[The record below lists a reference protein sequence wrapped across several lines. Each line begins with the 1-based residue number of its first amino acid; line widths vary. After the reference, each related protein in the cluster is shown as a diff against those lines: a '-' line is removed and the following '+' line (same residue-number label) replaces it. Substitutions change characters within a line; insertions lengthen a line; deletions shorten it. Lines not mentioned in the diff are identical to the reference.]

1 MSINTFRDV
10 LANLTDDAPSN
21 VDKGRTFEQVVTAFL
36 QNDKAQSRRF
46 DTVWP
51 WIDWPGRQGRPDTG
65 IDIVARERESGN
77 LIAIQCKCYDH
88 TKRIYLNDISTFLA
102 ACGTTDFAGGV
113 IVSAS
118 EEWGPNVDNA
128 LKNRD
133 KPVARWG
140 PDVLDKSSID
150 WEKFDLANP
159 GNLTRRDTKTL
170 RPYQVPA
177 VRDTLDGL
185 KERDR
190 GKLIMA
196 CGSGKTF
203 TALRVAE
210 EMVGIGG
217 TVLFLTP
224 SISLLSQ
231 SLIDWANDADL
242 PLKPFAVCS
251 DTHAGKRNSEE
262 DISPYDLTETPS
274 TDSDHLV
281 KRFNQTD
288 RQNVMTVVFSTY
300 QSLDVV
306 AASQNQDGGLPEF
319 GLIISDEAHRTT
331 GVSLTGKDESNFRR
345 VHNNQFIKAKKRL
358 YMTATPRIYG
368 DRAKKQ
374 ASESNLTVALTSMD
388 NEEIYGTELHRLSF
402 GEAVEK
408 EILTPYKVVILNV
421 DQQKVGVDLDK
432 LLSDDKTAVNM
443 DNGAR
448 MIGCWNGLGKRAA
461 GIDFE
466 QDPQHALRAVAF
478 SNRIRDSKLFTEW
491 FPSVIE
497 TVISGQDNPE
507 NDLRC
512 EIRHVDGTQNAFDRA
527 KHLAWLRSEPEP
539 ETCRILSNARCLTEG
554 IDVPALD
561 AVIFLDPRKSDID
574 VVQAVG
580 RVMRKQPG
588 KKFGYIILPIAQV
601 PGATA
606 EQSINS
612 SAYKAVWQ
620 VINAIS
626 AHDDRFEAIINQFA
640 LTSNSSAPESKY
652 TETGSIGTGTGP
664 GPADDPTPEEKA
676 IQGILQISAAPEWRD
691 AILAKIVDKYAD
703 PHYWEKWAQT
713 IREIAQR
720 HEARIRALL
729 AGTDES
735 VRETF
740 DGFLSGIRNNLHDE
754 ITEDEAIG
762 MLSQHLITRPVF
774 DALFADYAFTQHN
787 PVSQAMQRTI
797 DALTDRGLE
806 KETADLENFY
816 RDVRIRA
823 QGVTDAAGKQSIIAE
838 LYERFLKLTL
848 PETASR
854 LGIVYT
860 PTPVV
865 DYIIRSVED
874 VLQREFGVSVSD
886 EGVHVIDPFT
896 GTGSFITRLLQSGL
910 IKDADLQRKYESE
923 LHANDIMLLAYY
935 IAAINIEATY
945 HDRAEAKEYRPFE
958 GIVLTDTFQ
967 SAEEGDPMDEVLFPR
982 NNARIERQKAL
993 DIRVILGKPPWSA
1006 TNNRKYQ
1013 TIDNRIQSRYAE
1025 ASTAKKLSALY
1036 DPYVRA
1042 VRQASDRVQNSEKG
1056 GIVAFVTNGGFIDS
1070 NAFDG
1075 FRKAVGEEFHAVYCY
1090 NVRGDAR
1097 TSGEQRQKEAGGVFD
1112 TGSRAR
1118 VAIMLLVKRPGKP
1131 NGATIYYRDIGDYLP
1146 REEKLDILDKSSLAT
1161 TEWQVI
1167 TPNEHGDWLGHRTA
1181 AFTNLRALVPTGG
1194 HSYEGKM
1201 SPVFADQTKGVI
1213 TSRDIWCY
1221 ASSVQEL
1228 RANIQRSV
1236 DFYNERVEEYRETN
1250 PTGSI
1255 AERAAQ
1261 GKAFVGDTPSRFHW
1275 GRENYRDL
1283 ANGATYKV
1291 QDADFRTGVYRPF
1304 FKQRLYFNRDLNNS
1318 VRDFQELYPDQAFK
1332 NLGIYVRG
1340 HGCPDPFSTLIT
1352 DGITDLA
1359 LLGSWN
1365 GASLYLPR
1373 YRYVPTQALMQTPGA
1388 DRPEVERV
1396 TNIAPA
1402 AVVEFR
1408 EHYGDNGITD
1418 DDLFYYTY
1426 GMLHCRQWR
1435 EAFADDLSKVQA
1447 RIPMAPTTED
1457 FHAFVGAGRELADL
1471 HVNYETVP
1479 LYPLEEIHAPGWDA
1493 DTPGAYRVAKMSYA
1507 GSRPNLDTS
1516 RIIFNS
1522 TITLAGIPSEAHE
1535 YRLGSRSALDWLVD
1549 RYQVRTDSKSGI
1561 TNNPN
1566 DWATEHDDPRY
1577 ILDLVKRVTTVS
1589 VETVKIVKALPEL
1602 PI

>member
-65 IDIVARERESGN
+65 IDIVARERESGD

-210 EMVGIGG
+210 EMVGTGG

-388 NEEIYGTELHRLSF
+388 NQEIYGTELHRLSF

-606 EQSINS
+606 GESINS

-640 LTSNSSAPESKY
+640 LTSNSGATNPKY

-664 GPADDPTPEEKA
+664 TDDPTPEEKA
-676 IQGILQISAAPEWRD
+676 IQGILQISAAPELRD
-691 AILAKIVDKYAD
+691 AILAKIVDKFAD
-703 PHYWEKWAQT
+703 PQYWEKWAQT

-740 DGFLSGIRNNLHDE
+740 DGFLSGIRNNLNDD

-774 DALFADYAFTQHN
+774 DALFTEYAFTQNN
-787 PVSQAMQRTI
+787 PVSQAMQGTI

-838 LYERFLKLTL
+838 LYERFLKLAL

-945 HDRAEAKEYRPFE
+945 HDRAEAKEYRPFQ

-993 DIRVILGKPPWSA
+993 DIRVILGNPPWSA
-1006 TNNRKYQ
+1006 TNTRKYQ

-1042 VRQASDRVQNSEKG
+1042 IRQASDRVQNSEKG

-1131 NGATIYYRDIGDYLP
+1131 NGATIHYRDIGDYLT
-1146 REEKLDILDKSSLAT
+1146 REQKLDILNGSRLAT
-1161 TEWQVI
+1161 T
-1167 TPNEHGDWLGHRTA
+1167 DWKTIRPDQHHDWISQRNNAFA
-1181 AFTNLRALVPTGG
+1181 AFHPLTTGDNEADNERLVPIFQ
-1194 HSYEGKM
+1194 H
-1201 SPVFADQTKGVI
+1201 QTLGLV
-1213 TSRDIWCY
+1213 TSRDAWCY
-1221 ASSVQEL
+1221 ASSRQQL
-1228 RANIQRSV
+1228 KDTIQRSV
-1236 DFYNERVEEYRETN
+1236 NYYNEQVAAFRNTN
-1250 PTGSI
+1250 PTGTVKQK
-1255 AERAAQ
+1255 ADKA
-1261 GKAFVGDTPSRFHW
+1261 KAFVKPDAKQFHW

-1283 ANGATYKV
+1283 ANGTTYTV
-1291 QDADFRTGVYRPF
+1291 PEASFRVSSYRPF
-1304 FKQRLYFNRDLNNS
+1304 FKQNLYFNRQLNNS
-1318 VRDFQELYPDQAFK
+1318 IRDFPELYPSLDSK
-1332 NLGIYVRG
+1332 NLGI
-1340 HGCPDPFSTLIT
+1340 SIT
-1352 DGITDLA
+1352 G
-1359 LLGSWN
+1359 LGSN
-1365 GASLYLPR
+1365 SPFHTLMTDNIAEYCLTAVNSIYLPR
-1373 YRYVPTQALMQTPGA
+1373 WRYIRAQIMTRQPDPSN
-1388 DRPEVERV
+1388 PELERV
-1396 TNIAPA
+1396 SNITPDALTQ
-1402 AVVEFR
+1402 FQ
-1408 EHYGDNGITD
+1408 EHYGDPAITE

-1426 GMLHCRQWR
+1426 GVLHSRQWR
-1435 EAFADDLSKVQA
+1435 EAFADDLAKTAA
-1447 RIPMAPTTED
+1447 RIPLASSAAD
-1457 FHAFVGAGRELADL
+1457 FGTFADGGRQLANL
-1471 HVNYETVP
+1471 HLNYETVAP
-1479 LYPLEEIHAPGWDA
+1479 YPLEEIHATDWDA
-1493 DTPGAYRVAKMSYA
+1493 GESKAYRVEKMSYT
-1507 GSRPNLDTS
+1507 GRRPNLDKS
-1516 RIIFNS
+1516 RIIYNS
-1522 TITLAGIPSEAHE
+1522 GITLAAIPAEAHD
-1535 YRLGSRSALDWLVD
+1535 YQLGSRSALDWLVD

>member
-1 MSINTFRDV
+1 MSTNTFRDV
-10 LANLTDDAPSN
+10 LDDLTDDAPSN
-21 VDKGRTFEQVVTAFL
+21 VDKGRTFEQIVRAFL
-36 QNDKAQSRRF
+36 ENDKAQSQRF
-46 DTVWP
+46 DGVWP
-51 WIDWPGRQGRPDTG
+51 WIDWPGRQNRPDTG
-65 IDIVARERESGN
+65 VDIVARERESGD

-88 TKRIYLNDISTFLA
+88 TKRIYLDDISTFLA

-113 IVSAS
+113 IVSAG

-140 PDVLDKSSID
+140 PDLLDRSSIN

-177 VRDTLDGL
+177 VRDTLAGL
-185 KERDR
+185 KEHDR

-210 EMVGIGG
+210 EMVGASG

-251 DTHAGKRNSEE
+251 DTHAGKRNLEE

-274 TDSDHLV
+274 TDPDHLV

-306 AASQNQDGGLPEF
+306 AASQNQHGGLPEF
-319 GLIISDEAHRTT
+319 DLIISDEAHRTT
-331 GVSLTGKDESNFRR
+331 GVSLAGKDESNFRR
-345 VHNNQFIKAKKRL
+345 VHDNQFIKSKKRL

-368 DRAKKQ
+368 DRAKRQ

-432 LLSDDKTAVNM
+432 LLSDDRTAVNM

-466 QDPQHALRAVAF
+466 HDPQPALRAVAF
-478 SNRIRDSKLFTEW
+478 SNRIRDSELFTEW

-512 EIRHVDGTQNAFDRA
+512 RVRHVDGRQNAFDRA

-588 KKFGYIILPIAQV
+588 KRFGYIILPIVQV

-606 EQSINS
+606 EESINS

-640 LTSNSSAPESKY
+640 LTNNSGPDKSKY
-652 TETGSIGTGTGP
+652 TEIESIGTGTRTT
-664 GPADDPTPEEKA
+664 DDPTPEEQA

-703 PHYWEKWAQT
+703 PRYWEKWAGT
-713 IREIAQR
+713 VRNIAER
-720 HEARIRALL
+720 HEARIQALI

-740 DGFLSGIRNNLHDE
+740 DGFLSGIRNNLNDD
-754 ITEDEAIG
+754 ITKDEAIG
-762 MLSQHLITRPVF
+762 MLSQHLITQPVF
-774 DALFADYAFTQHN
+774 HALFADYAFTQNN
-787 PVSQAMQRTI
+787 PVSQAMQDTI

-806 KETADLENFY
+806 KETAELESFY

-823 QGVTDAAGKQSIIAE
+823 QGVSDAAGKQSIIAE
-838 LYERFLKLTL
+838 LYERFLKLAL

-865 DYIIRSVED
+865 DYIVRSVED

-910 IKDADLQRKYESE
+910 IKNADLQRKYQSE

-945 HDRAEAKEYRPFE
+945 HDLTSAEEYRPFE

-967 SAEEGDPMDEVLFPR
+967 SAEDGDPMDEVLFPR
-982 NNARIERQKAL
+982 NNARIERQKSL
-993 DIRVILGKPPWSA
+993 DIRVVLGNPPWSA
-1006 TNNRKYQ
+1006 TNTRKYP
-1013 TIDNRIQSRYAE
+1013 TIDGRIQQRYAR
-1025 ASTAKKLSALY
+1025 LSSSKNVISLY

-1042 VRQASDRVQNSEKG
+1042 LRQASDRVQNSEKG

-1075 FRKAVGEEFHAVYCY
+1075 FRKALAAEFHAVYCY
-1090 NVRGDAR
+1090 NLRGDQR
-1097 TSGEQRQKEAGGVFD
+1097 TAGEQSRQEGGKIFGS
-1112 TGSRAR
+1112 GSRAG
-1118 VAIMLLVKRPGKP
+1118 VAILVLVKKPGKSD
-1131 NGATIYYRDIGDYLP
+1131 NATVYYRNIGDHLS
-1146 REEKLDILDKSSLAT
+1146 REQKLAILDDSRLANT
-1161 TEWQVI
+1161 AWQAI
-1167 TPNEHGDWLGHRTA
+1167 LPNEYGDWINQRSTLFDTLRPLSSHTEKASQGCAMSAPIFDIQTPGLK
-1181 AFTNLRALVPTGG
+1181 TN
-1194 HSYEGKM
+1194 
-1201 SPVFADQTKGVI
+1201 
-1213 TSRDIWCY
+1213 RDAWCY
-1221 ASSVQEL
+1221 NSSEKRL
-1228 RANIQRSV
+1228 RANIESSV
-1236 DFYNERVEEYRETN
+1236 DYYNGRISPFLQYVSTSQLKERRQQA
-1250 PTGSI
+1250 I
-1255 AERAAQ
+1255 
-1261 GKAFVGDTPSRFHW
+1261 AFVGTTPDKFHW
-1275 GRENYRDL
+1275 DRSNYRHL
-1283 ANGATYKV
+1283 ADGRQYIVDPAGFVKSC
-1291 QDADFRTGVYRPF
+1291 YRPF
-1304 FKQRLYFNRDLNNS
+1304 FKQRLYFNREL
-1318 VRDFQELYPDQAFK
+1318 VTEIRRFPELYPNAEYE
-1332 NLGIYVRG
+1332 NLGI
-1340 HGCPDPFSTLIT
+1340 SIT
-1352 DGITDLA
+1352 G
-1359 LLGSWN
+1359 LGSN
-1365 GASLYLPR
+1365 TRFHALVTANIPESCLTGVNSIYLPR
-1373 YRYVPTQALMQTPGA
+1373 WRYVPAQVLTRQPN
-1388 DRPEVERV
+1388 RHNPELERV
-1396 TNIAPA
+1396 SNITPD
-1402 AVVEFR
+1402 AVTQFQ
-1408 EHYGDNGITD
+1408 EHYGDPAISE
-1418 DDLFYYTY
+1418 DDLFYYAY
-1426 GMLHCRQWR
+1426 GLLHSQQWR
-1435 EAFADDLSKVQA
+1435 DTFSDDLAKAAA
-1447 RIPMAPTTED
+1447 RIPMAASVAD
-1457 FHAFVGAGRELADL
+1457 FHTFAQAGRQLADL
-1471 HVNYETVP
+1471 HVNYETIE
-1479 LYPLEEIHAPGWDA
+1479 LYPLEETHADGWDA
-1493 DTPGAYRVAKMSYA
+1493 NADGAYRVEKMAYA
-1507 GSRPNLDTS
+1507 GRRPNLDTS
-1516 RIIFNS
+1516 RIIYNAS
-1522 TITLAGIPSEAHE
+1522 ITLAGIPSEAHE
-1535 YRLGSRSALDWLVD
+1535 YRLGSRSALDWLID
-1549 RYQVRTDSKSGI
+1549 RYQVTTHQASGI

-1566 DWATEHDDPRY
+1566 DWAAEHNNPRY

-1589 VETVKIVKALPEL
+1589 VKTMEIVKALPEL

>member
-1 MSINTFRDV
+1 MNINTFRDV

-46 DTVWP
+46 DRVWP

-65 IDIVARERESGN
+65 IDIVARERESGD

-88 TKRIYLNDISTFLA
+88 TKRIYLNYISTFLA

-113 IVSAS
+113 IVSAG

-210 EMVGIGG
+210 EMVGTGG

-345 VHNNQFIKAKKRL
+345 VHNNQFIKGKKRL

-432 LLSDDKTAVNM
+432 LLSDDKAAVNM

-478 SNRIRDSKLFTEW
+478 SNRIRDSELFTEW

-497 TVISGQDNPE
+497 TVISGQDKPE
-507 NDLRC
+507 NNLLC
-512 EIRHVDGTQNAFDRA
+512 QVRHVDGRQNAFDRA
-527 KHLAWLRSEPEP
+527 RHLAWLRSESEP

-580 RVMRKQPG
+580 RVMRRQPG

-606 EQSINS
+606 EESINS

-640 LTSNSSAPESKY
+640 LTSSSGAAESKY
-652 TETGSIGTGTGP
+652 TETGNIGTGEGP
-664 GPADDPTPEEKA
+664 TDDRTAEEKA

-703 PHYWEKWAQT
+703 PHYWEKWAGT
-713 IREIAQR
+713 IRQIADR

-729 AGTDES
+729 DGTDTT

-740 DGFLSGIRNNLHDE
+740 DQFVAGIRNNLNDD
-754 ITEDEAIG
+754 ITEDDAIG
-762 MLSQHLITRPVF
+762 MLSQHLITKPVF
-774 DALFADYAFTQHN
+774 DALFADYAFAQHN
-787 PVSQAMQRTI
+787 PVSLAMQGTI
-797 DALTDRGLE
+797 DTLAERGLE
-806 KETADLENFY
+806 KETAELDNFY

-838 LYERFLKLTL
+838 LYERFLKQAL
-848 PETASR
+848 PETAAR

-860 PTPVV
+860 PTAIV
-865 DYIIRSVED
+865 DYIVRSVED
-874 VLQREFGVSVSD
+874 VLRQEFDVSVSD

-910 IKDADLQRKYESE
+910 IKDADLQRKYETE

-945 HDRAEAKEYRPFE
+945 HDMSSAEEYRPFQ

-967 SAEEGDPMDEVLFPR
+967 SAEDGDPMDEVLFPR

-993 DIRVILGKPPWSA
+993 DIRVILGNPPWSA
-1006 TNNRKYQ
+1006 TNTRKYP
-1013 TIDNRIQSRYAE
+1013 TIDSKIQ
-1025 ASTAKKLSALY
+1025 KLYSKTSATRNVVSLY

-1042 VRQASDRVQNSEKG
+1042 IRQASDRVQNSEKG

-1090 NVRGDAR
+1090 NLRGDAR
-1097 TSGEQRQKEAGGVFD
+1097 TSGEQRRKEAGGVFD

-1131 NGATIYYRDIGDYLP
+1131 NGATIHYRDIGDYLS
-1146 REEKLDILDKSSLAT
+1146 REQKLEVLRGARLSSD
-1161 TEWQVI
+1161 EWRII
-1167 TPNEHGDWLGHRTA
+1167 TPNEHGDWVGQRGESFQNFAPLSLENRHP
-1181 AFTNLRALVPTGG
+1181 PTGG
-1194 HSYEGKM
+1194 TPRELAYTPIFELRTPGLK
-1201 SPVFADQTKGVI
+1201 TN
-1213 TSRDIWCY
+1213 RDAWCY
-1221 ASSVQEL
+1221 NAGTHTLRLNASKL
-1228 RANIQRSV
+1228 ANDLS
-1236 DFYNERVEEYRETN
+1236 ET
-1250 PTGSI
+1250 
-1255 AERAAQ
+1255 
-1261 GKAFVGDTPSRFHW
+1261 TPSI
-1275 GRENYRDL
+1275 
-1283 ANGATYKV
+1283 
-1291 QDADFRTGVYRPF
+1291 DFRTSAYRPF
-1304 FKQRLYFNRDLNNS
+1304 QKLWLNFNKSFIAR
-1318 VRDFQELYPDQAFK
+1318 VRQIPEIFPSRELENHGISIAAPPAGSSFHTLMTNVIPDQHLTGDTF
-1332 NLGIYVRG
+1332 
-1340 HGCPDPFSTLIT
+1340 
-1352 DGITDLA
+1352 
-1359 LLGSWN
+1359 
-1365 GASLYLPR
+1365 YLPR
-1373 YRYVPTQALMQTPGA
+1373 YRYIPAQVLTRTP
-1388 DRPEVERV
+1388 DPNNLELERV
-1396 TNIAPA
+1396 SNINPEALAQFRQHYDDA
-1402 AVVEFR
+1402 A
-1408 EHYGDNGITD
+1408 ITED
-1418 DDLFYYTY
+1418 ALFHYTY
-1426 GMLHCRQWR
+1426 GVMHSQQWR
-1435 EAFADDLSKVQA
+1435 ETFADDLAKTPA
-1447 RIPMAPTTED
+1447 RIPMAASVANFHD
-1457 FHAFVGAGRELADL
+1457 FSEAGRKLSDL
-1471 HVNYETVP
+1471 HVNYETVDP
-1479 LYPLEEIHAPGWDA
+1479 YDLEEIHAPGWDA
-1493 DTPGAYRVAKMSYA
+1493 DAPGAYRVEKMSYA
-1507 GSRPNLDTS
+1507 GRRPNLDATRVIYNAS
-1516 RIIFNS
+1516 
-1522 TITLAGIPSEAHE
+1522 ITLAEIPTEAHE
-1535 YRLGSRSALDWLVD
+1535 YRLGSRSAIDWLID
-1549 RYQVRTDSKSGI
+1549 RYQIRTNTNTGI
-1561 TNNPN
+1561 TNDPN
-1566 DWATEHDDPRY
+1566 DWAAEHDDPRY

-1589 VETVKIVKALPEL
+1589 VKTMEIVKGLPEL

>member
-65 IDIVARERESGN
+65 IDIVARERESGD

-210 EMVGIGG
+210 EMVGTGG

-345 VHNNQFIKAKKRL
+345 VHNNQFIKGKKRL

-478 SNRIRDSKLFTEW
+478 SNRIRDSELFTDW

-497 TVISGQDNPE
+497 TVISGQDKPE
-507 NDLRC
+507 NNLRC
-512 EIRHVDGTQNAFDRA
+512 QVRHVDGRQNAFDRA
-527 KHLAWLRSEPEP
+527 SHLAWLRSQSEP

-580 RVMRKQPG
+580 RVMRRQPG

-606 EQSINS
+606 EESINS

-640 LTSNSSAPESKY
+640 LTSSSGASESKY
-652 TETGSIGTGTGP
+652 TETGNIGTGEGP
-664 GPADDPTPEEKA
+664 TDDRTAEEEA

-703 PHYWEKWAQT
+703 PHYWEKWAGT
-713 IREIAQR
+713 IRQIADR

-729 AGTDES
+729 DGTDTT

-740 DGFLSGIRNNLHDE
+740 DQFVAGIRNNLNDD
-754 ITEDEAIG
+754 ITEDDAIG
-762 MLSQHLITRPVF
+762 MLSQHLITKPVF
-774 DALFADYAFTQHN
+774 DALFADYAFAQHN
-787 PVSQAMQRTI
+787 PVSLAMQGTI
-797 DALTDRGLE
+797 DTLAERGLE
-806 KETADLENFY
+806 KETAELDNFY

-838 LYERFLKLTL
+838 LYERFLKQAL
-848 PETASR
+848 PETAAR

-860 PTPVV
+860 PTTVV
-865 DYIIRSVED
+865 DYIVRSVED
-874 VLQREFGVSVSD
+874 VLRQEFDVSVSD

-910 IKDADLQRKYESE
+910 IKDADLQRKYETE

-945 HDRAEAKEYRPFE
+945 HDMSSAEEYRPFQ

-967 SAEEGDPMDEVLFPR
+967 SAEDGDPMDEVLFPR

-993 DIRVILGKPPWSA
+993 DIRVILGNPPWSA
-1006 TNNRKYQ
+1006 Y
-1013 TIDNRIQSRYAE
+1013 DNRSYPTIEDKVKRTYADRSNAQQV
-1025 ASTAKKLSALY
+1025 ASLY
-1036 DPYVRA
+1036 DPYVKAIRYS
-1042 VRQASDRVQNSEKG
+1042 SDRILSGDHG
-1056 GIVAFVTNGGFIDS
+1056 GIIAFVTNGGFIDS
-1070 NAFDG
+1070 NSFDG
-1075 FRKAVGEEFHAVYCY
+1075 FRKTLAEEFHAIYCFDL
-1090 NVRGDAR
+1090 RGDQR
-1097 TSGEQRQKEAGGVFD
+1097 TSGERSRQEGGKIFGS
-1112 TGSRAR
+1112 GSRAR
-1118 VAIMLLVKRPGKP
+1118 VAILLLVKKPGKSG
-1131 NGATIYYRDIGDYLP
+1131 GATIHYRDIGDHLS
-1146 REEKLDILDKSSLAT
+1146 RQQKFNMLEGSSVAT
-1161 TEWQVI
+1161 TDWKIIV
-1167 TPNEHGDWLGHRTA
+1167 PNEYGDWIGQRSD
-1181 AFTNLRALVPTGG
+1181 AFTDFTPLAPDDGGNVTGNPAPIFNW
-1194 HSYEGKM
+1194 HSMG
-1201 SPVFADQTKGVI
+1201 VQTK
-1213 TSRDIWCY
+1213 RDAWCY
-1221 ASSVQEL
+1221 ASSEHTLSARVGEL
-1228 RANIQRSV
+1228 V
-1236 DFYNERVEEYRETN
+1236 DFFNEQIPAFQATNPHGSVMQRTKLAKEFLERSRGRFLWNER
-1250 PTGSI
+1250 
-1255 AERAAQ
+1255 
-1261 GKAFVGDTPSRFHW
+1261 
-1275 GRENYRDL
+1275 NYRDL
-1283 ANGATYKV
+1283 ANGRSYAV
-1291 QDADFRTGVYRPF
+1291 DDASFLVSSYRPF
-1304 FKQRLYFNRDLNNS
+1304 FKQQLYCNPQLISRMGR
-1318 VRDFQELYPDQAFK
+1318 VQEMYPDQHAE
-1332 NLGIYVRG
+1332 NHGICVSG
-1340 HGCPDPFSTLIT
+1340 PGSGVPFSALMT
-1352 DGITDLA
+1352 DHVPECHLTVI
-1359 LLGSWN
+1359 
-1365 GASLYLPR
+1365 SLYLPR
-1373 YRYVPTQALMQTPGA
+1373 YRYIEATALRNPSDPEQNGL
-1388 DRPEVERV
+1388 DRVS
-1396 TNIAPA
+1396 NINAYA
-1402 AVVEFR
+1402 LSQFR
-1408 EHYGDNGITD
+1408 SHYGDPTITE
-1418 DDLFYYTY
+1418 DDLFHYTY
-1426 GMLHCRQWR
+1426 GVLHSQQWR
-1435 EAFADDLSKVQA
+1435 EAFADDLAKTAA
-1447 RIPMAPTTED
+1447 RIPMATSVDD
-1457 FHAFVGAGRELADL
+1457 FHAFAQAGRQLADL
-1471 HVNYETVP
+1471 HMDYENGKP
-1479 LYPLEEIHAPGWDA
+1479 YLLEEIHAPGWDA
-1493 DTPGAYRVAKMSYA
+1493 NAVGAYRVEKMSYA
-1507 GSRPNLDTS
+1507 TRSPNLDTS
-1516 RIIFNS
+1516 RIIYNAN
-1522 TITLAGIPSEAHE
+1522 ITLAGIPAVSHE
-1535 YRLGSRSALDWLVD
+1535 YRLGSRSALDWLID
-1549 RYQVRTDSKSGI
+1549 RYQVRTDTKSGI
-1561 TNNPN
+1561 TNDPN
-1566 DWATEHDDPRY
+1566 DWATQNNDPRY

-1589 VETVKIVKALPEL
+1589 VETVKIVRALPEL

>member
-1 MSINTFRDV
+1 MSTNTFRDV
-10 LANLTDDAPSN
+10 LADLTDDAPSN
-21 VDKGRTFEQVVTAFL
+21 VDKGRTFEQVVRAFL
-36 QNDKAQSRRF
+36 VNDKAQSQRF
-46 DTVWP
+46 DRVWP
-51 WIDWPGRQGRPDTG
+51 WVDWPGRRGRPDTG
-65 IDIVARERESGN
+65 IDIVAEERESGD

-113 IVSAS
+113 IVSAG

-159 GNLTRRDTKTL
+159 GNLTLRDTKTL

-210 EMVGIGG
+210 EMVGTGG

-281 KRFNQTD
+281 KRFNQTE

-319 GLIISDEAHRTT
+319 DLIISDEAHRTT

-345 VHNNQFIKAKKRL
+345 VHDNQFIKGKKRL

-478 SNRIRDSKLFTEW
+478 SNRIRDSELFTEW

-497 TVISGQDNPE
+497 TVISGQDKPE
-507 NDLRC
+507 NNLRC
-512 EIRHVDGTQNAFDRA
+512 QVRHVDGRQNAFDRT
-527 KHLAWLRSEPEP
+527 KHLAWLRSESEP

-580 RVMRKQPG
+580 RVMRRQPG

-606 EQSINS
+606 EESINS

-640 LTSNSSAPESKY
+640 LTSNSGATNPKY
-652 TETGSIGTGTGP
+652 TETGIIGTGTGP
-664 GPADDPTPEEKA
+664 TDDPTPEEKA
-676 IQGILQISAAPEWRD
+676 IQGILQISASPEWRD
-691 AILAKIVDKYAD
+691 AILAKIVDKFAD
-703 PHYWEKWAQT
+703 PQYWEKWAQT

-740 DGFLSGIRNNLHDE
+740 DGFLSGIRNNLNDD

-774 DALFADYAFTQHN
+774 DALFAEYAFTQNN
-787 PVSQAMQRTI
+787 PVSQAMQGTI
-797 DALTDRGLE
+797 DALAKRGLE

-838 LYERFLKLTL
+838 LYERFLKLAL

-865 DYIIRSVED
+865 DYIVRSVED
-874 VLQREFGVSVSD
+874 VLQQEFGVSVTD

-896 GTGSFITRLLQSGL
+896 GTGSFITRLIQSGL
-910 IKDADLQRKYESE
+910 IRDEDLKRKYETE

-945 HDRAEAKEYRPFE
+945 HDRADAEEYHPFQ

-967 SAEEGDPMDEVLFPR
+967 SAEEDDPMDEVLFPR
-982 NNARIERQKAL
+982 NNARIERQRAL
-993 DIRVILGKPPWSA
+993 DIRVILGNPPWSA
-1006 TNNRKYQ
+1006 TNTRKYP
-1013 TIDNRIQSRYAE
+1013 TIDAKIQ
-1025 ASTAKKLSALY
+1025 KLYSKTSATRNVVSLY

-1042 VRQASDRVQNSEKG
+1042 IRQASDRVQSSQKG
-1056 GIVAFVTNGGFIDS
+1056 GVVAFVTNGGFVDS

-1075 FRKAVGEEFHAVYCY
+1075 FRKALTDEFHAIYCFDL
-1090 NVRGDAR
+1090 RGDAR
-1097 TSGEQRQKEAGGVFD
+1097 TSGEQRQKEGGGVFD
-1112 TGSRAR
+1112 NGSRAR
-1118 VAIMLLVKRPGKP
+1118 VAILLLVKKPGRSD
-1131 NGATIYYRDIGDYLP
+1131 GATIYYRDIGDYLS
-1146 REEKLDILDKSSLAT
+1146 REQKLEILGGAKLSSD
-1161 TEWQVI
+1161 EWRII
-1167 TPNEHGDWLGHRTA
+1167 TPNKHGDWVGQRSESFQDFAPLSLDNRHPRTSGSPRKPA
-1181 AFTNLRALVPTGG
+1181 DTPIFELRTPGLKTN
-1194 HSYEGKM
+1194 
-1201 SPVFADQTKGVI
+1201 
-1213 TSRDIWCY
+1213 RDAWCY
-1221 ASSVQEL
+1221 NAGKRTLRINASNLANEL
-1228 RANIQRSV
+1228 SETTPSV
-1236 DFYNERVEEYRETN
+1236 DFRI
-1250 PTGSI
+1250 S
-1255 AERAAQ
+1255 A
-1261 GKAFVGDTPSRFHW
+1261 
-1275 GRENYRDL
+1275 
-1283 ANGATYKV
+1283 
-1291 QDADFRTGVYRPF
+1291 YRPF
-1304 FKQRLYFNRDLNNS
+1304 QKMWLNFNRS
-1318 VRDFQELYPDQAFK
+1318 FIARVRQIPELFPSRELENHGISIAAPPAGSSFHTLMTNIIPDQHLTGDTF
-1332 NLGIYVRG
+1332 
-1340 HGCPDPFSTLIT
+1340 
-1352 DGITDLA
+1352 
-1359 LLGSWN
+1359 
-1365 GASLYLPR
+1365 YLPR
-1373 YRYVPTQALMQTPGA
+1373 YRYIPAQVLTRTP
-1388 DRPEVERV
+1388 DSNNLELERV
-1396 TNIAPA
+1396 SNINPEALA
-1402 AVVEFR
+1402 QFR
-1408 EHYGDNGITD
+1408 QYYDDTTITE
-1418 DDLFYYTY
+1418 DDLFFYTY
-1426 GMLHCRQWR
+1426 GVLHSPQWR
-1435 EAFADDLSKVQA
+1435 ETFAYDLSKTPA
-1447 RIPMAPTTED
+1447 RIPMAALVANFRD
-1457 FHAFVGAGRELADL
+1457 FGDAGRKLADL
-1471 HVNYETVP
+1471 HINYDTVEP
-1479 LYPLEEIHAPGWDA
+1479 YPLEEAQAAGWYA
-1493 DTPGAYRVAKMSYA
+1493 DTDEAFRVEKMSYA
-1507 GSRPNLDTS
+1507 GRRPNLDTT
-1516 RIIFNS
+1516 RIVYNAS
-1522 TITLAGIPSEAHE
+1522 ITLAGIPAEAHE
-1535 YRLGSRSALDWLVD
+1535 YRLGSRSALDWLID
-1549 RYQVRTDSKSGI
+1549 RYQVTTHQASGI

-1589 VETVKIVKALPEL
+1589 VETVKIVRALPEL

>member
-1 MSINTFRDV
+1 MSTNTFRDV
-10 LANLTDDAPSN
+10 LADLTDDAPSN
-21 VDKGRTFEQVVTAFL
+21 VDKGRTFEQVVRAFL
-36 QNDKAQSRRF
+36 QNDKAQSTRF
-46 DTVWP
+46 DRVWS

-65 IDIVARERESGN
+65 IDIVARERESRD

-102 ACGTTDFAGGV
+102 ACGTTDFAEGV

-170 RPYQVPA
+170 RPYQVSA
-177 VRDTLDGL
+177 VRDTLAGL

-210 EMVGIGG
+210 EMVGTGG

-306 AASQNQDGGLPEF
+306 AASQNQEGGLPEF

-345 VHNNQFIKAKKRL
+345 VHDNQFIKGKKRL

-388 NEEIYGTELHRLSF
+388 NKEIYGTELHRLSF

-478 SNRIRDSKLFTEW
+478 SNRIRDSELFTEW
-491 FPSVIE
+491 FHSVID

-512 EIRHVDGTQNAFDRA
+512 EVRHVDGRQNAFDRA

-539 ETCRILSNARCLTEG
+539 NTCRILSNARCLTEG

-606 EQSINS
+606 GESIKS

-640 LTSNSSAPESKY
+640 LTSNSSPSESKY
-652 TETGSIGTGTGP
+652 TETGIIGTGTGP
-664 GPADDPTPEEKA
+664 TDDPTPEEKA

-691 AILAKIVDKYAD
+691 AILAKIVDKFAD
-703 PHYWEKWAQT
+703 PQYWEKWAQT

-729 AGTDES
+729 AGTDET
-735 VRETF
+735 VRATF
-740 DGFLSGIRNNLHDE
+740 DGFLSGIRNNLHED

-774 DALFADYAFTQHN
+774 DALFADYAFTQNN
-787 PVSQAMQRTI
+787 PVSQAMQGTI
-797 DALTDRGLE
+797 DALTNRGLE

-838 LYERFLKLTL
+838 LYERFLKLAL

-865 DYIIRSVED
+865 DYIVRSVED

-896 GTGSFITRLLQSGL
+896 GTGSFITRLIQNGL
-910 IKDADLQRKYESE
+910 IKDTDLQRKYESE

-945 HDRAEAKEYRPFE
+945 HDRANAEEYHPFP

-993 DIRVILGKPPWSA
+993 DIRVILGNPPWSA
-1006 TNNRKYQ
+1006 THNRKYQ
-1013 TIDNRIQSRYAE
+1013 TIDDQIKRRYS
-1025 ASTAKKLSALY
+1025 ASSGASLVSSLY

-1042 VRQASDRVQNSEKG
+1042 IRYSSDKVQSSDKG

-1075 FRKAVGEEFHAVYCY
+1075 FRKALADEFHAVYCFDL
-1090 NVRGDAR
+1090 RGDQR
-1097 TSGEQRQKEAGGVFD
+1097 TSGEKSRQEGGKIFGA
-1112 TGSRAR
+1112 GSRAR
-1118 VAIMLLVKRPGKP
+1118 VAIILLVKKPGQSD
-1131 NGATIYYRDIGDYLP
+1131 GATIYYRDVGDYLS
-1146 REEKLDILDKSSLAT
+1146 REEKLNTLDGSSLAR

-1167 TPNEHGDWLGHRTA
+1167 EPNQYGDWINQRSEGYTK
-1181 AFTNLRALVPTGG
+1181 LRKVAPDTDQDKTGENASVFLSKTMGLV
-1194 HSYEGKM
+1194 
-1201 SPVFADQTKGVI
+1201 
-1213 TSRDIWCY
+1213 TSRDAWCFT
-1221 ASSVQEL
+1221 SSEQQLKE
-1228 RANIQRSV
+1228 NIRENV
-1236 DFYNERVEEYRETN
+1236 DFYNIQVERFRATN
-1250 PTGSI
+1250 PTGNSS
-1255 AERAAQ
+1255 ERNNAA
-1261 GKAFVGDTPSRFHW
+1261 KAFAVRHDDPTLFHW
-1275 GRENYRDL
+1275 DAKNFRDL
-1283 ANGATYKV
+1283 ANGTIYSV
-1291 QDADFRTGVYRPF
+1291 DDLGFTTGAYRPF
-1304 FKQRLYFNRDLNNS
+1304 FKQHLYFNRELNNRI
-1318 VRDFQELYPDQAFK
+1318 RDFPSIYPSEDAI
-1332 NLGIYVRG
+1332 NIGI
-1340 HGCPDPFSTLIT
+1340 SIT
-1352 DGITDLA
+1352 G
-1359 LLGSWN
+1359 LGSN
-1365 GASLYLPR
+1365 SPFHTLMTDCLAEYCLTAVNSVYLPR
-1373 YRYVPTQALMQTPGA
+1373 WRYTPAHALTRSPLQIKPELEQVSNINPIALTQ
-1388 DRPEVERV
+1388 
-1396 TNIAPA
+1396 
-1402 AVVEFR
+1402 FR
-1408 EHYGDNGITD
+1408 ERYKDPMITD

-1426 GMLHCRQWR
+1426 GVLHSQQWR
-1435 EAFADDLSKVQA
+1435 AAFADDLTKTAA
-1447 RIPMAPTTED
+1447 RIPMAGSSEE
-1457 FHAFVGAGRELADL
+1457 FRSFANSGRQLADL
-1471 HVNYETVP
+1471 HVNYETVEP
-1479 LYPLEEIHAPGWDA
+1479 YHLEETHADGWDA
-1493 DTPGAYRVAKMSYA
+1493 DAGRAYRVEKMGYA
-1507 GSRPNLDTS
+1507 GRRTNLDTS
-1516 RIIFNS
+1516 RIIYNAS
-1522 TITLAGIPSEAHE
+1522 ITLAGIPSEAHE
-1535 YRLGSRSALDWLVD
+1535 YRLGSRSALDWLLD
-1549 RYQVRTDSKSGI
+1549 RYQVRSDSKSGI
-1561 TNNPN
+1561 TNDPN
-1566 DWATEHDDPRY
+1566 DWAAEHDDPRY
-1577 ILDLVKRVTTVS
+1577 ILDLVKQVTTVS
-1589 VETVKIVKALPEL
+1589 VKTMEIVKTLPEL